1 MAELIKVGMAEL
13 AVASN
18 PAQITTIGLGSCV
31 GIVLYD
37 GFARIGGLAHVMLP
51 SISLS
56 KDKTNKAKFADT
68 AIDVMLEEMKALG
81 SRKINIH
88 AKLFGGA
95 NMFEG
100 MVHSKGLMDMGHR
113 NAEMVKQELADRG
126 IEIIAEETGAN
137 FGRTITL
144 DTATGKVYLR
154 TATGDQRTY

>member
-1 MAELIKVGMAEL
+1 MPEIIKVGMAEL
-13 AVASN
+13 AVAKN
-18 PAQITTIGLGSCV
+18 PAQIITVGLGSCA

-37 GFARIGGLAHVMLP
+37 GFAKVGGLAHVMLP
-51 SISLS
+51 SINLS
-56 KDKTNKAKFADT
+56 KDKSNKAKFADT
-68 AIDVMLEEMKALG
+68 AIDIMLEKMKALG

-113 NAEMVKQELADRG
+113 NAEMVKQELANRG
-126 IEIIAEETGAN
+126 IEVMAEEIGEN

-144 DTATGKVYLR
+144 DTTTGKVYLR
-154 TATGDQRTY
+154 TASGEARIY